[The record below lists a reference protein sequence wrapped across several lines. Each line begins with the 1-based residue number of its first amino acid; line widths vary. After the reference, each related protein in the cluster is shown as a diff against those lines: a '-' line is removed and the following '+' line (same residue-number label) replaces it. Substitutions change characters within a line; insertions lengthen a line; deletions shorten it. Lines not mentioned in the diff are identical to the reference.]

1 VALPA
6 GSTKASAWSAEVEHA
21 PTIRRASGAD
31 VTVLLA
37 LVAEHAAYERLPQR
51 AGQRSSALASAL
63 DHEPPQL
70 YAWLAEVDSEVVGY
84 ASATR
89 DFSTLDAAF
98 YLHMDCLYVREGWRG
113 HGMGQ
118 QLWRTVRDFA
128 RARRCAALQW
138 QTPWWNLDAARFYR
152 RLGPTEAAKLR
163 YHLSLDDA

>member
-1 VALPA
+1 MDHV
-6 GSTKASAWSAEVEHA
+6 

-31 VTVLLA
+31 VTALLA

-51 AGQRSSALASAL
+51 AGERPAALADAL
-63 DHEPPQL
+63 DHEPPWL
-70 YAWLAEVDSEVVGY
+70 YAWLAEVDRDVVGY

-98 YLHMDCLYVREGWRG
+98 YLHMDCLYVREDWRG
-113 HGMGQ
+113 HGIGL

-128 RARRCAALQW
+128 STHRCAALQW

-152 RLGPTEAAKLR
+152 RLGPSEVAKLR
-163 YHLSLDDA
+163 YRLSLGEA